1 MYRFGV
7 RPLLLAF
14 TVVICLH
21 GAGVTGTEWT
31 LRLPLGL
38 QEQAAYIP
46 DDNPLTPEKI
56 ALGKQLFWDKRW
68 SRNGTV
74 ACVSC
79 LSSAVKPLGLTA
91 EERASL
97 VAFLEALTGEVAPDV
112 TSPPRLPE

>member
-1 MYRFGV
+1 MYRFGA

-14 TVVICLH
+14 VLVSVLQ

-31 LRLPLGL
+31 LRLPPGL

-46 DDNPLTPEKI
+46 EDNPLTLEKI

-79 LSSAVKPLGLTA
+79 HDPKHGWADPRQFSLTF
-91 EERASL
+91 E
-97 VAFLEALTGEVAPDV
+97 GK
-112 TSPPRLPE
+112 RLQDADAA